1 MDKDRWKPKFNV
13 FFSECREFLRYLE
26 FEIQTKLI
34 FSKQQEDWSEFP
46 LKFDFDKT
54 KSIEN
59 IGKINYAAASEP
71 TEP

>member
-34 FSKQQEDWSEFP
+34 FSKQQEDLREITEVHANS
-46 LKFDFDKT
+46 KK
-54 KSIEN
+54 IEAN
-59 IGKINYAAASEP
+59 FR
-71 TEP
+71 